1 MEMKKLI
8 LPAALLLSLTGFAQS
23 TPTKLNFPKGQK
35 LELVT
40 EMKKATN
47 IEVMGQ
53 SMETNITS
61 TMTEHFD
68 IENADASGATIEHK
82 VKRLV
87 LNSTGGMG
95 GDMSFDSE
103 KESDMKGDMGKMLE
117 KGLKNKYTMNVDAM
131 GKVTAVKL
139 DDDNPNAKK
148 DEQAEAMAAMMS
160 QQMGV
165 NFGVPEVGSTIIMKV
180 LPNREVKAAETW
192 VDTSSKNGR
201 KSTINYKVNSITAT
215 DVVLDYT
222 QTVETNTTQQIMG
235 QEATIKSSEKAAG
248 QITVDK
254 ATGLLKQKTATVETS
269 GTISAQGM
277 DIPVTDKTTLTI
289 TVKSGS

>member
-1 MEMKKLI
+1 MKKLI
-8 LPAALLLSLTGFAQS
+8 LPAALLLSFTGFAQS

-68 IENADASGATIEHK
+68 IENADANGATIEHK

-103 KESDMKGDMGKMLE
+103 KEADMKGDMGKILE

-192 VDTSSKNGR
+192 TDTSSKNGR

-254 ATGLLKQKTATVETS
+254 TTGLLKQKTATVETS

-289 TVKSGS
+289 IVKPGS